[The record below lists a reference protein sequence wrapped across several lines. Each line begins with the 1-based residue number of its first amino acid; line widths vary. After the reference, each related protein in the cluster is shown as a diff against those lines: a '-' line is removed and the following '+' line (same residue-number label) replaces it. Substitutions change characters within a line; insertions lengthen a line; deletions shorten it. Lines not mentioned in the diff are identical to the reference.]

1 MTVHRKLVDSGQD
14 ILLETRKIVIDCE
27 TPSHRINCTRIT
39 TDPSNLKKKIAGQH
53 CPRLCHSCQWHQCQR
68 HRKWRRHR
76 RSHLIHPLWQ
86 DPVVPKLIVHS
97 SEFYSM
103 DSLASE
109 CCFFNAALGIGE
121 QDDVPTETDVL
132 RPRQKSMGVPKVPLD
147 LISKKYIMALYV
159 SQLGAALHH
168 T

>member
-1 MTVHRKLVDSGQD
+1 
-14 ILLETRKIVIDCE
+14 
-27 TPSHRINCTRIT
+27 
-39 TDPSNLKKKIAGQH
+39 
-53 CPRLCHSCQWHQCQR
+53 
-68 HRKWRRHR
+68 
-76 RSHLIHPLWQ
+76 
-86 DPVVPKLIVHS
+86 
-97 SEFYSM
+97 M